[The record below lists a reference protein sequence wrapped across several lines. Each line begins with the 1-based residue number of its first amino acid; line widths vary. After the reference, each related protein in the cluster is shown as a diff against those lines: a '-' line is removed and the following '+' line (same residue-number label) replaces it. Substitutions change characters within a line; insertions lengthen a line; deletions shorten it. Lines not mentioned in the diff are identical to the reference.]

1 MPSICV
7 EIQVSCGGQEEA
19 DVIAGELV
27 GRRLAACVQQM
38 PIRSTYRWRGAVEH
52 DEEILLLVKTT
63 RARYDEVEALVRD
76 LHSYEVPA
84 ITCVELMAGSADY
97 LAWIETETAA
107 G

>member
-1 MPSICV
+1 MS
-7 EIQVSCGGQEEA
+7 
-19 DVIAGELV
+19 
-27 GRRLAACVQQM
+27 
-38 PIRSTYRWRGAVEH
+38 GAH

-84 ITCVELMAGSADY
+84 ITCVELMAGSPDY
-97 LAWIETETAA
+97 IAWIETETAA